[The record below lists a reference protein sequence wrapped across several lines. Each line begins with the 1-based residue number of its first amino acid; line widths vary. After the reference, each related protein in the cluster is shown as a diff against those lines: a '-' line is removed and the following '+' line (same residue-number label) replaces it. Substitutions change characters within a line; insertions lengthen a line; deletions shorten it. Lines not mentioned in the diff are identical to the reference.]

1 MVSVTQTQRR
11 QRLFW
16 TLIGI
21 ISCTF
26 WGISGLCAKGL
37 FNISPEVTPM
47 WVSQV
52 RMITAGIILIL
63 VAAATHKD
71 PLRVWRS
78 KRDAITITA
87 YGVLGLLP
95 VQYCYFRVVQEGN
108 ASIATILQFIGPF
121 FIVAYV
127 ALFRHQRPRRIEM
140 IAAVVAFLGVFT
152 LATHG
157 HFNHL
162 ALTPGI
168 LFWGL
173 CSAVGVATNTLIPQR
188 MVRGGF
194 SSLVITGWGLLISG
208 LALLLVHPAQP
219 KLPHGNMIWL
229 LLAGVIVIG
238 TLIPFQ
244 LFTNALRYIPPST
257 AGFLDAFEP
266 LSATIGSV
274 LIFNLHLTG
283 ADWIGSIMIIVA
295 VLALS
300 YQPKAKRVST
310 E

>member
-1 MVSVTQTQRR
+1 MVSVTQRQRR
-11 QRLFW
+11 QRRFW

-37 FNISPEVTPM
+37 FNISPKITPM

-52 RMITAGIILIL
+52 RMVTAGIILIIM
-63 VAAATHKD
+63 AALTHKD
-71 PLRVWRS
+71 PLRVWRT

-140 IAAVVAFLGVFT
+140 IAAVVAFAGVFI

-157 HFNHL
+157 RFNHL

-168 LFWGL
+168 LFWGM

-194 SSLVITGWGLLISG
+194 SSLIITGWGLLISG
-208 LALLLVHPAQP
+208 VALLLVHPTQP
-219 KLPHGNMIWL
+219 SLPRNPMIWWL
-229 LLAGVIVIG
+229 MVAVIVVG

-283 ADWIGSIMIIVA
+283 ADWLGSVMIIIA

-300 YQPKAKRVST
+300 YQPKEKRVSHN
-310 E
+310 

>member
-1 MVSVTQTQRR
+1 MVSVTQAQRR
-11 QRLFW
+11 QRRFW

-52 RMITAGIILIL
+52 RMITAGMILIL
-63 VAAATHKD
+63 VAAVTHKD
-71 PLRVWRS
+71 PLRVWRT
-78 KRDAITITA
+78 KQDAITITA
-87 YGVLGLLP
+87 YAVLGLLP

-121 FIVAYV
+121 FIIAYV
-127 ALFRHQRPRRIEM
+127 AIFRHQRPRRIEM

-194 SSLVITGWGLLISG
+194 SSLVITGWGLLISD
-208 LALLLVHPAQP
+208 LALLIVHSGQP
-219 KLPHGNMIWL
+219 QLPHDSMIWWL
-229 LLAGVIVIG
+229 MAGVIVIG

-274 LIFNLHLTG
+274 LIFNLHLTV
-283 ADWIGSIMIIVA
+283 ADWIGSVMIIVA

>member
-1 MVSVTQTQRR
+1 
-11 QRLFW
+11 
-16 TLIGI
+16 
-21 ISCTF
+21 
-26 WGISGLCAKGL
+26 
-37 FNISPEVTPM
+37 
-47 WVSQV
+47 
-52 RMITAGIILIL
+52 MITAGIILIL

-71 PLRVWRS
+71 PLRVWRT

>member
-1 MVSVTQTQRR
+1 
-11 QRLFW
+11 
-16 TLIGI
+16 
-21 ISCTF
+21 
-26 WGISGLCAKGL
+26 
-37 FNISPEVTPM
+37 
-47 WVSQV
+47 
-52 RMITAGIILIL
+52 
-63 VAAATHKD
+63 
-71 PLRVWRS
+71 
-78 KRDAITITA
+78 
-87 YGVLGLLP
+87 
-95 VQYCYFRVVQEGN
+95 
-108 ASIATILQFIGPF
+108 
-121 FIVAYV
+121 
-127 ALFRHQRPRRIEM
+127 M
-140 IAAVVAFLGVFT
+140 IAAVVAFAGVFI

-157 HFNHL
+157 RFNHL

-194 SSLVITGWGLLISG
+194 SSLIITGWGLLISG
-208 LALLLVHPAQP
+208 VALLLVHPTQP
-219 KLPHGNMIWL
+219 SLPRNPMIWWL
-229 LLAGVIVIG
+229 MAAVIVVG

-283 ADWIGSIMIIVA
+283 ADWLGSVMIIIA

-300 YQPKAKRVST
+300 YQPKEKRVSHN
-310 E
+310 

>member
-71 PLRVWRS
+71 PLRVWRT

>member
-11 QRLFW
+11 QRRFW

-63 VAAATHKD
+63 VAAVTHKD
-71 PLRVWRS
+71 PLRVWRT
-78 KRDAITITA
+78 KQDAITITA

-127 ALFRHQRPRRIEM
+127 AIFRHQRPRRIEM

-208 LALLLVHPAQP
+208 LALLIVHPGQP
-219 KLPHGNMIWL
+219 QLPHDSMIWWL
-229 LLAGVIVIG
+229 MAGVIVIG

-274 LIFNLHLTG
+274 LIFNLHLTV
-283 ADWIGSIMIIVA
+283 ADWIGSVMIVVA

-300 YQPKAKRVST
+300 YQPKSKRVST

>member
-1 MVSVTQTQRR
+1 MVSVTQAQRR
-11 QRLFW
+11 QRRFW

-52 RMITAGIILIL
+52 RMITAGMILIL
-63 VAAATHKD
+63 VAAVTHKD
-71 PLRVWRS
+71 PLRVWRT
-78 KRDAITITA
+78 KQDAITITA
-87 YGVLGLLP
+87 YAVLGLLP

-121 FIVAYV
+121 FIIAYV
-127 ALFRHQRPRRIEM
+127 AIFRHQRPRRIEM

-208 LALLLVHPAQP
+208 LALLIVHSGQP
-219 KLPHGNMIWL
+219 QLPHDSMIWWL
-229 LLAGVIVIG
+229 MSGVIVIG

-274 LIFNLHLTG
+274 LIFNLHLTV
-283 ADWIGSIMIIVA
+283 ADWIGSVMIIVA